1 MNKVLLLIIILAA
14 LIGVSV
20 YVKKDRESVVNRGVT
35 QGADMRERLIPDLQ
49 INSIREIHVKTGT
62 EGVNVK
68 MDGDKWVVAE
78 RDGYP
83 ASFDKVRRALLDLSE
98 QKISNKR
105 VIGESAWPEIKV
117 DVPKEGAEDTGKLIE
132 LIAEGGAVAHS
143 LVLGDSINI
152 SGGRSSESPFGGGS
166 SERFIRIPED
176 GNTIW
181 GVNNAFYEFET
192 SPDMWLDKDF
202 IKVKDIKSV
211 EVKHPNAKESW
222 KAERKDKD
230 GEFVLAGTKAGE
242 SLDTSKVA
250 LESLLT
256 SPTFN
261 DVAGKDKAATLLKD
275 GVEAIITTFEDF
287 TYTLKVAKQEK
298 DGSAKYHMSVAVSA
312 KLPGKR
318 DAPKDESE
326 EDKKK
331 ADEAFANQ
339 KKTLQEKLDNE
350 KAMAGWV
357 YEVSEYTVN
366 NLLKKRSEIVTTGS
380 AETPAASA
388 PDAEST
394 SKPPLAPPAP
404 TPPPSA
410 VNKPASKPI
419 SVTTPPV
426 AVPPLPK
433 TEVKPAPDAD
443 ANPAVSEAPKAE

>member
-1 MNKVLLLIIILAA
+1 MNKVLLLILILAG
-14 LIGVSV
+14 LIGISL

-35 QGADMRERLIPDLQ
+35 QGADLRERLIPDLQ
-49 INSIREIHVKTGT
+49 INSIKEIRVKTGK

-68 MDGDKWVVAE
+68 MDGDKWVVAD

-117 DVPKEGAEDTGKLIE
+117 DLPKDGAEDTGKLVE
-132 LIAEGGAVAHS
+132 LVAEGGKVAHT
-143 LVLGDSINI
+143 LVLGDTINT
-152 SGGRSSESPFGGGS
+152 SGGRSSDSPFGGGS
-166 SERFIRIPED
+166 NERFVRIPDD

-192 SPDMWLDKDF
+192 SPDLWLDKDF

-211 EVKHPNAKESW
+211 EVKQSDSSESW
-222 KAERKDKD
+222 KVERKDKD
-230 GEFVLAGTKAGE
+230 GEFTLVGAKAGE

-261 DVAGKDKAATLLKD
+261 DVAGKAKADELLKD
-275 GVEAIITTFEDF
+275 GVEATITTFEDF
-287 TYTLKVAKQEK
+287 TYTLKVAKTEK
-298 DGSAKYHMSVAVSA
+298 DGSTKYHMSVAVSA
-312 KLPGKR
+312 KIPEKR
-318 DAPKDESE
+318 EAPKDESD

-331 ADEAFANQ
+331 ADEAFASE
-339 KKTLQEKLDNE
+339 KKTLEEKLANE
-350 KAMAGWV
+350 KTMEGWV

-366 NLLKKRSEIVTTGS
+366 NLLKKRSEIVKAEE
-380 AETPAASA
+380 AETPANPATGAA
-388 PDAEST
+388 PGATPAPAAAPSPAT
-394 SKPPLAPPAP
+394 PPA
-404 TPPPSA
+404 A

-443 ANPAVSEAPKAE
+443 ANPAAPKAE